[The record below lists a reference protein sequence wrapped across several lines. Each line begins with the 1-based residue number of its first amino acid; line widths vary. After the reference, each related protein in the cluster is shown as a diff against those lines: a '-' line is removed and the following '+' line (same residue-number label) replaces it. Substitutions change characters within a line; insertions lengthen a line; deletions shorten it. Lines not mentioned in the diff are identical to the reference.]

1 MNKLVEY
8 CLNDGENI
16 ATVDREKEF
25 IHMYER
31 GGWSRSYILTFKE
44 LLNYAK
50 QWDIEIN
57 LKDTDEKIAEVGT
70 KIILANNAVE
80 HGLNPFRYISKSK
93 KVTSPKDLNIL
104 KEFEIVLKQYGA
116 KEVMDELS
124 KESKD
129 SLKKFLEKDSLSSDK
144 KEIRT

>member
-16 ATVDREKEF
+16 TVVDREKEF
-25 IHMYER
+25 VHMYEH

-50 QWDIEIN
+50 QWDIAIS

-70 KIILANNAVE
+70 KIMLANNAVE

-104 KEFEIVLKQYGA
+104 KEFEIILKQYGA
-116 KEVMDELS
+116 KEVMAQLN
-124 KESKD
+124 KESRDKI
-129 SLKKFLEKDSLSSDK
+129 KKILEKDTCSSDK